1 MELENIVA
9 NTVLLKARE
18 GGGGKR
24 KGKSKK
30 WKEILKF
37 PHISQCEDLRRTID
51 RDYCSLCDKQPIGRL
66 LFRQFCETR
75 PGLECYIQFLDSV
88 AEYEVTPDEKLGE
101 KGKEIMTKYLTS
113 KVRGGRGGLIQEYGP
128 PGLCQAVWGAG
139 STWLVAALGLQRPR
153 VRSLPQRV
161 HVPEGPRR
169 GPGQASRGGSKRV
182 LWWGRSEVTGRE
194 GGG

>member
-1 MELENIVA
+1 MVLVLMMIVMKM
-9 NTVLLKARE
+9 TVVMAIVTLSGTFSVL

-75 PGLECYIQFLDSV
+75 PDLECYIQFLDSV

-101 KGKEIMTKYLTS
+101 KGKQIMTKYLTP
-113 KVRGGRGGLIQEYGP
+113 KP
-128 PGLCQAVWGAG
+128 PRSDDGEVLCAQQQLA
-139 STWLVAALGLQRPR
+139 LVAN
-153 VRSLPQRV
+153 
-161 HVPEGPRR
+161 PEI
-169 GPGQASRGGSKRV
+169 GQ
-182 LWWGRSEVTGRE
+182 TGTM
-194 GGG
+194 GCC